1 MTYSQPELD
10 QLQDQAVADY
20 VDCMA
25 DLAYEMANALRE
37 QYEPDYY
44 EERPEFQVGYRRPEL
59 VNQTAEIHDD
69 LSDEIKLRLV
79 LARKRALERY
89 YEKWG

>member
-37 QYEPDYY
+37 EYAEVFY
-44 EERPEFQVGYRRPEL
+44 EEQV
-59 VNQTAEIHDD
+59 
-69 LSDEIKLRLV
+69 K
-79 LARKRALERY
+79 
-89 YEKWG
+89 

>member
-37 QYEPDYY
+37 QYDADYY
-44 EERPEFQVGYRRPEL
+44 ED
-59 VNQTAEIHDD
+59 AAI
-69 LSDEIKLRLV
+69 
-79 LARKRALERY
+79 
-89 YEKWG
+89 

>member
-25 DLAYEMANALRE
+25 DLVYEMANALRE
-37 QYEPDYY
+37 QYEADYY
-44 EERPEFQVGYRRPEL
+44 ED
-59 VNQTAEIHDD
+59 AAI
-69 LSDEIKLRLV
+69 
-79 LARKRALERY
+79 
-89 YEKWG
+89 

>member
-20 VDCMA
+20 VDAMA

-37 QYEPDYY
+37 EYAEVYY
-44 EERPEFQVGYRRPEL
+44 EEQV
-59 VNQTAEIHDD
+59 
-69 LSDEIKLRLV
+69 K
-79 LARKRALERY
+79 
-89 YEKWG
+89 

>member
-1 MTYSQPELD
+1 MCTRIPDNCQLSRFQLSHCNSTLTYSQPELD

-37 QYEPDYY
+37 QYDADYY
-44 EERPEFQVGYRRPEL
+44 ED
-59 VNQTAEIHDD
+59 AAI
-69 LSDEIKLRLV
+69 
-79 LARKRALERY
+79 
-89 YEKWG
+89 

>member
-20 VDCMA
+20 VDSMA

-37 QYEPDYY
+37 GYDADYY
-44 EERPEFQVGYRRPEL
+44 EDASL
-59 VNQTAEIHDD
+59 
-69 LSDEIKLRLV
+69 
-79 LARKRALERY
+79 
-89 YEKWG
+89 